1 MIDKN
6 VAMATVVKFSK

>member
-1 MIDKN
+1 MIDKS